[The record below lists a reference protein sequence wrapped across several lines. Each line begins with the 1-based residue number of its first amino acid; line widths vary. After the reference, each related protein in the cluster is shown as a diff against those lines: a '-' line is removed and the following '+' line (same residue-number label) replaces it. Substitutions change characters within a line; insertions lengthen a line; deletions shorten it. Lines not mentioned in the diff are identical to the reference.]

1 MNVRYTSPTNSN
13 RGPLSSSM
21 HFTIPNASDF
31 SQDQQH
37 EETDISPSKRSISC
51 KYEQSDFVKRT
62 STSSS
67 STEPLFL
74 VSNSPS
80 QEDKKDNIKNDRP
93 SSLPLFSPPSRK
105 GESVIHVLSPRSSLS
120 QPPQVESETANIPT
134 LDTFHLTEC
143 IPTTSDVSQAQC
155 QQLEECDLSPF
166 TQTLTYK
173 HEQSDFVKHTH
184 STESSLLLSQ
194 SPSVE
199 DNKEQIRNGCLS
211 SLPPL
216 SPPPRKTDSSETVIH
231 MLFPCSSTPSQPPQ
245 DESETANIPSLVP
258 LLPHHDN
265 DIPQLQL
272 QPDPMKYLTGKY
284 FLYWLLVLIYW
295 YILCT
300 LYFVYINRLLTQNTS
315 IGTGG
320 HKPM

>member
-80 QEDKKDNIKNDRP
+80 QEDKKDKMKNDRP

-155 QQLEECDLSPF
+155 QQLEECDPSPSNR
-166 TQTLTYK
+166 THTYK
-173 HEQSDFVKHTH
+173 HEQSDFDKHAH
-184 STESSLLLSQ
+184 STASSLIVSQ
-194 SPSVE
+194 GPSAE
-199 DNKEQIRNGCLS
+199 DDKEQIRNGRPS
-211 SLPPL
+211 SLLL
-216 SPPPRKTDSSETVIH
+216 SPPQRKTDSSETVIH

-258 LLPHHDN
+258 LLPHHVN

-272 QPDPMKYLTGKY
+272 QPDPMKYLTGK
-284 FLYWLLVLIYW
+284 
-295 YILCT
+295 
-300 LYFVYINRLLTQNTS
+300 
-315 IGTGG
+315 
-320 HKPM
+320 